1 MRYVFPFVFLFSAAT
16 ALTVDRHAIMCVN
29 RNIRRSTIDCVAIF
43 RREREFGHVSAR
55 AKGEL
60 GGAPFPPFVRPS
72 RFSRAGNLLPS
83 PPSIL
88 SHLPPAPEHPPLRL
102 NCKECVVKS
111 LWRAWLRNWSQI
123 LVRFLFA
130 FFCSLSTIV
139 EAILGQNTL
148 VTSSFSNKV

>member
-1 MRYVFPFVFLFSAAT
+1 MGSQTVCTPCPAGEACPYTDTNQTVTCSPGEYSVGSQTVRHVFPFVCLFSAAT

-72 RFSRAGNLLPS
+72 RFSRAGNLLP
-83 PPSIL
+83 
-88 SHLPPAPEHPPLRL
+88 
-102 NCKECVVKS
+102 
-111 LWRAWLRNWSQI
+111 
-123 LVRFLFA
+123 
-130 FFCSLSTIV
+130 
-139 EAILGQNTL
+139 
-148 VTSSFSNKV
+148 

>member
-1 MRYVFPFVFLFSAAT
+1 MGSQTVCTPCTAGEACPYTDTNQTVTCSPGEYSVGSQTVRHVFPLFCLFSAAT

-83 PPSIL
+83 EM
-88 SHLPPAPEHPPLRL
+88 HF
-102 NCKECVVKS
+102 V
-111 LWRAWLRNWSQI
+111 
-123 LVRFLFA
+123 
-130 FFCSLSTIV
+130 
-139 EAILGQNTL
+139 
-148 VTSSFSNKV
+148 